1 MQSPTASDPSF
12 KAFLEKLQEQNNRG
26 FATQLVQLKAEREIA
41 GEDGDKREE
50 QLNDVISSLKEV
62 RAAVTGN
69 KLDVDLTPLVNIGE
83 NQTKLLEELSKES
96 SLTRKL
102 TEGSVEYDKEAAQYR
117 NTSGRDIES
126 KVSGKTSKDGG
137 FIDFETARDTLSG
150 QGKRVRDENA
160 FSLKP
165 INYSPGKAVAAA
177 VGAKN
182 KKEDKED
189 VDNFDPSL
197 LGRLKSFMTD
207 GESDRPGYGL
217 FQKPPIEV
225 EKKER
230 EAKVSSPRQENPEAD
245 NIHTTGEIEAD
256 AAKSDLE
263 LSKQML
269 DTTREQL
276 TVLKEIRDAL
286 APKTPRELTEQK
298 GAPSSTTEK
307 EKDGGGSL
315 LGDLAS
321 GAPDLMGSKGK
332 LGKMGGR
339 LMTAGKAALP
349 YAAAA
354 GVAIAGGAAVDYGL
368 GKLGVGKDKEG
379 NDLQVDTAQDDANWA
394 KMSTGQKIQSGLAR
408 GIEKTGSALFL
419 GNVSKEAQS
428 ERIKKETDYLN
439 KNAPGAATKEAL
451 AAPLPTEG
459 ESRGAYAVR
468 VSKLDAHKKR
478 AKEEKYDSESVEALQ
493 EQRIR
498 VAERGPAT
506 DSLQS
511 KKAHERVLGSL
522 DKAIEDKKSKPTE
535 GKLSEVKS
543 VTPVDGRSA
552 MVKQREE
559 GRRTT
564 FGSLYEDTPSLM
576 KKADKLGDQATKL
589 GIDPNN
595 ATGTYEG
602 GVLTKIT
609 DKVSG
614 KDHPIEVPEES
625 RAKVE
630 AARNLRG
637 TGSEVAKTST
647 DNADM
652 AREASG
658 RGGANNTVVS
668 NNVSSINTTK
678 FVPMKLSPRAENTG
692 SALDRY
698 TSRITT
704 F

>member
-83 NQTKLLEELSKES
+83 NQIKLLEELSKES